1 MCVTMTSPG
10 LACVTGLRIQH
21 TRLDA
26 VHGRCRCTAP
36 WPGAAEH
43 CTRDSALWCAGDT
56 KYHGQGSAPTNRPAS
71 RLLCIVGHGGGPAV
85 HTISHPAPPLFVG
98 DKACFGE

>member
-1 MCVTMTSPG
+1 MCVAMTSPG

-21 TRLDA
+21 TRPDA

-43 CTRDSALWCAGDT
+43 CTHGIQPCGVPVTLSTMDRGLHQPTGQHLSSCA
-56 KYHGQGSAPTNRPAS
+56 
-71 RLLCIVGHGGGPAV
+71 
-85 HTISHPAPPLFVG
+85 
-98 DKACFGE
+98 